1 MYKQLYQA
9 YVEDKENPQTF
20 AGAMAAFAL
29 GSYMAYHNN
38 YESDQKTNEIFQK
51 LVKQMDAGIKSNPD
65 DYEKL
70 SNRDIK
76 DT

>member
-38 YESDQKTNEIFQK
+38 YESD
-51 LVKQMDAGIKSNPD
+51 
-65 DYEKL
+65 
-70 SNRDIK
+70 
-76 DT
+76 